1 VKKIYCRSFRLPS
14 GIEFLKK
21 EYRIALYIP
30 QQKTSAEAIMRISH
44 SFVATLL
51 LLLLPTTLVA
61 WTIQSQFLTVR
72 PTVPI
77 RIPISFTSS
86 SSSASTSAS
95 ASASSSSRRRA
106 TRIEERTTHKK
117 RFSSSSKL
125 QAINN
130 NNNQSPF
137 NTTPIGGGT
146 TAEAIAATATAATI
160 VKIPGLNRTII
171 DEKGGIIRKAITPK
185 FNNAQRRGGGSSTG
199 STSSSS
205 NDALDN
211 NNNNNNN
218 NNDIQ
223 QHPNGGGDNGPSLL
237 LLATIVSILATVA
250 VGISSSSSSHQIGG
264 GAGAVDF
271 SDFSPSTLLL
281 TGSNFVG
288 QAREVIQ
295 DPGTA
300 LDKVVELTDSMGTL
314 GIVYFGIA
322 YCIAEILAIP
332 AIPLT
337 ASAGYLFGPVK
348 GTAIVLLSASIAA
361 AISFTIGRTLLRD
374 YVEGVLIDYPKFAKL
389 DRAIGREG
397 FKLMLLLR
405 LSPIFPFALSNYL
418 YGASSINFTSFF
430 GGTILGFAPGTIA
443 YVYTGYVGKAL
454 NGGAGSDVYPWYV
467 YAGGLSIFAGVL
479 KVVADT
485 ATRVVEEIEAEE
497 EAEAEGITS
506 ITRQSN
512 DIF

>member
-1 VKKIYCRSFRLPS
+1 
-14 GIEFLKK
+14 
-21 EYRIALYIP
+21 
-30 QQKTSAEAIMRISH
+30 MRILH
-44 SFVATLL
+44 SFAATLL

-86 SSSASTSAS
+86 SST
-95 ASASSSSRRRA
+95 SRRIA
-106 TRIEERTTHKK
+106 TRIEETRTHKK
-117 RFSSSSKL
+117 KFSSTKL
-125 QAINN
+125 HAAKNN
-130 NNNQSPF
+130 VE
-137 NTTPIGGGT
+137 T
-146 TAEAIAATATAATI
+146 
-160 VKIPGLNRTII
+160 PGLNRTII
-171 DEKGGIIRKAITPK
+171 DDKGGIIKKITPK
-185 FNNAQRRGGGSSTG
+185 FNAQRRGVGSSTT
-199 STSSSS
+199 TSSSG
-205 NDALDN
+205 NDDAFD
-211 NNNNNNN
+211 N

-223 QHPNGGGDNGPSLL
+223 QHSNDGDNGPQLL

-250 VGISSSSSSHQIGG
+250 VGISTSSSHQIGG
-264 GAGAVDF
+264 VDI

-295 DPGTA
+295 DPGAA

-314 GIVYFGIA
+314 GIAYFGIA

-337 ASAGYLFGPVK
+337 ASAGYLFGPVT
-348 GTAIVLLSASIAA
+348 GTAIVLFSASIAA

-374 YVEGVLIDYPKFAKL
+374 YVEGVLVDYPKFAKL

-418 YGASSINFTSFF
+418 YGATSINFTSFF
-430 GGTILGFAPGTIA
+430 GGTVLGFAPGTIA

-467 YAGGLSIFAGVL
+467 YLGGLSLFAGVL

-497 EAEAEGITS
+497 EADAEVDAATS

-512 DIF
+512 DIY

>member
-1 VKKIYCRSFRLPS
+1 
-14 GIEFLKK
+14 
-21 EYRIALYIP
+21 
-30 QQKTSAEAIMRISH
+30 MRILH
-44 SFVATLL
+44 SFAATLL

-86 SSSASTSAS
+86 T
-95 ASASSSSRRRA
+95 SRRIA
-106 TRIEERTTHKK
+106 TRIEETRTHKK
-117 RFSSSSKL
+117 KFSSTKL
-125 QAINN
+125 HAAKNN
-130 NNNQSPF
+130 VE
-137 NTTPIGGGT
+137 T
-146 TAEAIAATATAATI
+146 
-160 VKIPGLNRTII
+160 PGLNRTII
-171 DEKGGIIRKAITPK
+171 DDKGGIIKKITPK
-185 FNNAQRRGGGSSTG
+185 FNAQRREVGSTT
-199 STSSSS
+199 TSSSG
-205 NDALDN
+205 NDDAFDN
-211 NNNNNNN
+211 NN
-218 NNDIQ
+218 DLQ
-223 QHPNGGGDNGPSLL
+223 QHSNDGDNGPQLL

-250 VGISSSSSSHQIGG
+250 VGISTSSSHQIGG
-264 GAGAVDF
+264 LDI

-295 DPGTA
+295 DPGAA

-314 GIVYFGIA
+314 GIAYFGIA

-348 GTAIVLLSASIAA
+348 GTAIVLFSASIAA

-374 YVEGVLIDYPKFAKL
+374 YVEGVLVDYPKFAKL

-418 YGASSINFTSFF
+418 YGATSINFTSFF
-430 GGTILGFAPGTIA
+430 GGTVLGFAPGTIA

-467 YAGGLSIFAGVL
+467 YLGGLSLFAGVL

-497 EAEAEGITS
+497 EADAEVDAATS

-512 DIF
+512 DIY